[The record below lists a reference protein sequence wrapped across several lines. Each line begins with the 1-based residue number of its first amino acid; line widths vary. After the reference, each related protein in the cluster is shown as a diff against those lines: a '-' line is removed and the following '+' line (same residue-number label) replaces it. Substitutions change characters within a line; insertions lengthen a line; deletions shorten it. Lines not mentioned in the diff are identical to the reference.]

1 MPPSVSS
8 QALDA
13 GWSHILHQPIAVR
26 ALLTQEASI
35 PPGAVGRSLAYSTEA
50 LAWPAYCRVS
60 GKALPFPE
68 SRRAF
73 LGATQSAVQQPGAD
87 VCVPG
92 RAPATVQNTHSG
104 IRGHHQP

>member
-73 LGATQSAVQQPGAD
+73 LGATKARFSSRALMFAYLVERQQLFK
-87 VCVPG
+87 
-92 RAPATVQNTHSG
+92 
-104 IRGHHQP
+104 